1 MYPCSDVGAIGR
13 LLRACDEVLQVSFM
27 LGFSRYRP
35 YSIGVDI
42 GNDYVRLGQL
52 AENGKGVKL
61 VAGRSEDR
69 PADVE
74 PGTGGWQRWAIQTIR
89 QLTGNGDFRG
99 KDVTAAIPAGDLFI
113 DHVRVSKAND
123 EKLDELVFAKIKS
136 RLPFETARENLMMKC
151 IRTDEDNV
159 LVMATERKIID
170 RHLAIYEEANL
181 HIKTIAVW
189 PLALVSCYTRFF
201 GRRQSDLEAVVMLIC
216 IEQDRTNVVICRH
229 KNLLFARSISIGVGQ
244 LDDETA
250 ARLVLEL
257 TGCRRQFSSIHRNAQ
272 IERVIFLTGR
282 AVDRDIC
289 ATIAR
294 QLEMPAQTGDCLAAV
309 EIEEPY
315 RLGIDRRSESSREAS
330 LRKQQVN
337 WATAFG
343 LSLS

>member
-1 MYPCSDVGAIGR
+1 MLGGCGAPY
-13 LLRACDEVLQVSFM
+13 DEVLQVSFM
-27 LGFSRYRP
+27 LGFSRLRP

-42 GNDYVRLGQL
+42 ANDYVRLGQL

-61 VAGRSEDR
+61 VAGRNEDR

-74 PGTGGWQRWAIQTIR
+74 PGTAGWQRWAIQTIR
-89 QLTGNGDFRG
+89 VLTANGDFRG
-99 KDVTAAIPAGDLFI
+99 KDIAASIPPGDLFI

-123 EKLDELVFAKIKS
+123 GKLDELVFAKIKS
-136 RLPFETARENLMMKC
+136 RLPFEATRENLMIKC

-189 PLALVSCYTRFF
+189 PLALVNCYTRFF
-201 GRRQSDLEAVVMLIC
+201 GRRKSDLEAVVMLIC

-229 KNLLFARSISIGVGQ
+229 KNLLFARSISIGAGQ
-244 LDDETA
+244 LDDEA
-250 ARLVLEL
+250 VSRLVLEL

-272 IERVIFLTGR
+272 IERLMFLTGR
-282 AVDRDIC
+282 AVGRDIC
-289 ATIAR
+289 ASIAR

-309 EIEEPY
+309 QIEEPY
-315 RLGIDRRSESSREAS
+315 RLGIDRRSDSSQEAS
-330 LRKQQVN
+330 LRKQQLN